1 MFKVTRLGKT
11 ENKLKE
17 EFGNQ
22 EVHFLISVTAIII
35 LFLLPLILLIN
46 NRLDELALQNKEL
59 FSIVAGKSHTGITS
73 DLQSKPLLDD
83 FINNSPKIID
93 STSRS
98 LDFELMLESSSIKKL
113 PQYQTDEYIIAF
125 SNKELD
131 MLVQAIQHEV
141 TCDEAAFP
149 YEDLDKIQQC
159 MARVIIN
166 QVLDD
171 EFKDT
176 IYGVLS
182 DPGHF
187 MPLENLVEFDPHDER
202 TLKNAMIVLK
212 GEDSHSSKIFY
223 EGSFKSFNLKNNL
236 AEMEFQVGHP
246 VKPYLTTVTSE
257 NRLFIFAE
265 RAEPTDVA

>member
-1 MFKVTRLGKT
+1 MFKKTRLEKKAT
-11 ENKLKE
+11 KSME

-22 EVHFLISVTAIII
+22 KPYFLISVILVII
-35 LFLLPLILLIN
+35 LLASPLILLIN
-46 NRLDELALQNKEL
+46 NRLDELPLENKEL
-59 FSIVAGKSHTGITS
+59 FSVVAGKSSTGITS

-98 LDFELMLESSSIKKL
+98 LDFELMLESPSIRKL
-113 PQYQTDEYIIAF
+113 PQYQTDEFIIAF

-149 YEDLDKIQQC
+149 DEDLDKIQQC

-187 MPLENLVEFDPHDER
+187 MPLENLEAFDPHDER
-202 TLKNAMIVLK
+202 TLKNAMTVLK

-223 EGSFKSFNLKNNL
+223 EMAFKSFNLKNNL
-236 AEMEFQVGHP
+236 AEMEIQVGHP

-265 RAEPTDVA
+265 RAEPTDVS